1 MPQEVLNILLSALGV
16 IITGL
21 AGFAVT
27 KFTQWINSKIS
38 DAKAANYL
46 STIMK
51 VVLDCVQEIY
61 QTYVQ
66 SLKESG
72 SFDKDAQK
80 HALDACLVKIKSQLA
95 PELITYITTNF
106 GDVNSYLISLIESTI
121 YSLKNKNKDKE
132 KNEEAE

>member
-132 KNEEAE
+132 KNKEAE

>member
-121 YSLKNKNKDKE
+121 YSLKNKNK
-132 KNEEAE
+132 EAE